1 MILHYLGLDHIG
13 HLEGPSSPLVGPKLI
28 EMDQIIKRISKSI
41 GDRNDDRVLF
51 LICGDHGMSDQG
63 SHGGASQEEV
73 ETPFIFIDNQMNGK
87 YNL

>member
-1 MILHYLGLDHIG
+1 M
-13 HLEGPSSPLVGPKLI
+13 

-41 GDRNDDRVLF
+41 GERNDDRVLF

-73 ETPFIFIDNQMNGK
+73 ETPFIFIDNQVNGK
-87 YNL
+87 YNLWLVTFFQIFEEIWFSYF

>member
-1 MILHYLGLDHIG
+1 M
-13 HLEGPSSPLVGPKLI
+13 

-41 GDRNDDRVLF
+41 GERNDDRVLF

-73 ETPFIFIDNQMNGK
+73 ETPFIFIDNQVNGK
-87 YNL
+87 YNLWLVTFFQIFEEIWFNYF